1 MAAFTQWLTSSEDY
15 FQQLGWTG
23 VLLYAAGIVLVQL
36 VCAPLSPVAI
46 AGGLIF
52 GFTRGFAAIT
62 IGTAAGALLNF
73 VLSRYFL
80 RGPIARRL
88 ERNEKFRLIDHAIGR
103 EGWKIV
109 ALLRFCPIPFGL
121 ANYSYGLTA
130 IPLVPYFLAT
140 VVAIIPGNL
149 FFVWLGVTAHAGVAA
164 ATGTGRA
171 QHPLEYVFLVIGLVA
186 GFLALRK
193 ISRIARDALQGREP
207 ALPVDI
213 SETPTGRLD

>member
-1 MAAFTQWLTSSEDY
+1 MSAFTQWLANSQEY
-15 FQQLGWTG
+15 FQQLGWAG
-23 VLLYAAGIVLVQL
+23 VLLYAGAIVLVQL

-62 IGTAAGALLNF
+62 IGTAAGALVNF
-73 VLSRYFL
+73 VLARYFL

-88 ERNEKFRLIDHAIGR
+88 ERNEKFRLIDAAIGR

-130 IPLVPYFLAT
+130 IALVPYLAAT
-140 VVAIIPGNL
+140 VFAIIPGNL

-164 ATGTGRA
+164 ATGAGRPR
-171 QHPLEYVFLVIGLVA
+171 HPIEYL
-186 GFLALRK
+186 FLAVGLLAAFFALRQ
-193 ISRIARDALQGREP
+193 ISRIARRALERREP
-207 ALPVDI
+207 ATPSPA
-213 SETPTGRLD
+213 SETPTCRLD